1 MGTFESS
8 DGERYSKPNIDAN
21 IRVAKSEFVYE
32 NLDKQ
37 YCWACGKSGDRRLSI
52 SHIVSVNQC
61 QNDAMC
67 NVAWEKENF
76 QLECLNGCHQQT
88 ETRTWGHHANFFY
101 KREYL
106 KKYERRKKRLGK

>member
-1 MGTFESS
+1 MGTFEASN
-8 DGERYSKPNIDAN
+8 GERYSKPNIDAN
-21 IRVAKSEFVYE
+21 IRVAKSEFISD
-32 NLDKQ
+32 NLDRQ
-37 YCWACGKSGDRRLSI
+37 YCWSCGTTNAKLSI

-67 NVAWEKENF
+67 NVSWEKENF
-76 QLECLNGCHQQT
+76 QFECNMCHLQT
-88 ETRTWGHHANFFY
+88 ETRAWGHHSNFLY